1 MTKKILKATWT
12 ERKKMI
18 EQPGKKKM
26 LLFSGSSNV
35 ELAQN
40 VASNLGT
47 ELSEVERKEF
57 ASGEIYLR
65 LGESVRGA
73 DCFVLQSHSG
83 DINRTIMEQLL
94 MVDALKRASAKRIT
108 AVLPFYPYS
117 RQDKKALPREPISAR
132 LISDMYVAAG
142 VDRMVSIDLH
152 TQQIQGFVDQ
162 PFDHL
167 TAMPLFVDYFKEKV
181 DGPISIIS
189 PDAGG
194 VKRATIFAKHLEAY
208 VGFVHKKRDPN
219 VHNEVKSFTVIGEV
233 EDRHAILLDDIID
246 TGGTIAAASRIL
258 KERGALSVNVAA
270 THGIFSEGSVEKL
283 QDAPV
288 DKIVVT
294 DTLLQN
300 GNPDKIGNVE
310 VLSVSPIIANALT
323 SIFTDDSVS
332 ALFMGENVL

>member
-1 MTKKILKATWT
+1 
-12 ERKKMI
+12 MI

-26 LLFSGSSNV
+26 LIFSGSSNT
-35 ELAQN
+35 ELAQK
-40 VASNLGT
+40 VATNLGT
-47 ELSEVERKEF
+47 ELAEVERKLF

-65 LGESVRGA
+65 LADSVRGA
-73 DCFVLQSHSG
+73 DCFVMQSHSG
-83 DINRTIMEQLL
+83 DINKTIMEQLL
-94 MVDALKRASAKRIT
+94 LVDALKRASAKRIT

-132 LISDMYVAAG
+132 LIGDMFVAAG
-142 VDRMVSIDLH
+142 VDRLVSIDLH

-167 TAMPLFVDYFKEKV
+167 TAMPLFVDYFKEKFNE
-181 DGPISIIS
+181 PISIIS

-194 VKRATIFAKHLEAY
+194 VKRATTFAKHLEAY
-208 VGFVHKKRDPN
+208 VGFVHKKRDPKI
-219 VHNEVKSFTVIGEV
+219 HNEVKSFTVIGEV

-270 THGIFSEGSVEKL
+270 THGIFSDGSVEVL
-283 QDAPV
+283 QDAPI
-288 DKIVVT
+288 DNIVVT

-300 GNPDKIGNVE
+300 GNSSQLGNVE
-310 VLSVSPIIANALT
+310 VLSVSTIIANALT

>member
-1 MTKKILKATWT
+1 
-12 ERKKMI
+12 MI

-26 LLFSGSSNV
+26 LIFSGSSNT
-35 ELAQN
+35 ELAQK
-40 VASNLGT
+40 VATNLGT
-47 ELSEVERKEF
+47 ELAEVERKSF

-65 LGESVRGA
+65 LADSVRGA
-73 DCFVLQSHSG
+73 DCFVMQSHSG
-83 DINRTIMEQLL
+83 DINKTIMEQLL
-94 MVDALKRASAKRIT
+94 LVDALKRASAKRIT

-132 LISDMYVAAG
+132 LIGDMFVAAG
-142 VDRMVSIDLH
+142 VDRLVSIDLH

-167 TAMPLFVDYFKEKV
+167 TALPLFVDYFKEKFNE
-181 DGPISIIS
+181 PISIIS

-194 VKRATIFAKHLEAY
+194 VKRATTFAKHLQAY
-208 VGFVHKKRDPN
+208 VGFVHKKRDPKI
-219 VHNEVKSFTVIGEV
+219 HNEVKSFTVIGEV

-270 THGIFSEGSVEKL
+270 THGIFSDGSVEILK
-283 QDAPV
+283 DAPI
-288 DKIVVT
+288 DNIVVT

-300 GNPDKIGNVE
+300 GNSSQLVNVE
-310 VLSVSPIIANALT
+310 VLSVSTIIANALT

>member
-1 MTKKILKATWT
+1 
-12 ERKKMI
+12 MI

-26 LLFSGSSNV
+26 LIFSGSSNS
-35 ELAQN
+35 ELAQK
-40 VASNLGT
+40 VATNLGT
-47 ELSEVERKEF
+47 ELAEVERKSF

-65 LGESVRGA
+65 LADSVRGA
-73 DCFVLQSHSG
+73 DCFVMQSHSG
-83 DINRTIMEQLL
+83 DINKTIMEQLL
-94 MVDALKRASAKRIT
+94 LVDALKRASAKRIT

-132 LISDMYVAAG
+132 LIGDMFVAAG
-142 VDRMVSIDLH
+142 VDRLVSIDLH

-167 TAMPLFVDYFKEKV
+167 TAMPLFVDYFKEKFNE
-181 DGPISIIS
+181 PISIIS

-194 VKRATIFAKHLEAY
+194 VKRATTFAKHLEAY
-208 VGFVHKKRDPN
+208 VGFVHKKRDPKI
-219 VHNEVKSFTVIGEV
+219 HNEVKSFTVIGEV

-270 THGIFSEGSVEKL
+270 THGIFSDGSVEILK
-283 QDAPV
+283 DAPI
-288 DKIVVT
+288 DNIVVT

-300 GNPDKIGNVE
+300 GNSSQLGNVE
-310 VLSVSPIIANALT
+310 VLSVSTIIANALT

>member
-1 MTKKILKATWT
+1 
-12 ERKKMI
+12 MI

-26 LLFSGSSNV
+26 LIFSGSSNT
-35 ELAQN
+35 ELAQK
-40 VASNLGT
+40 VATNLGT
-47 ELSEVERKEF
+47 ELAEVERKSF

-65 LGESVRGA
+65 LADSVRGA
-73 DCFVLQSHSG
+73 DCFVMQSHSG
-83 DINRTIMEQLL
+83 DINKTIMEQLL
-94 MVDALKRASAKRIT
+94 LVDALKRASAKRIT

-132 LISDMYVAAG
+132 LIGDMFVAAG
-142 VDRMVSIDLH
+142 VDRLVSIDLH

-167 TAMPLFVDYFKEKV
+167 TAMPLFVDYFKEKFNE
-181 DGPISIIS
+181 PISIIS

-194 VKRATIFAKHLEAY
+194 VKRATTFAKHLEAY
-208 VGFVHKKRDPN
+208 VGFVHKKRDPKI
-219 VHNEVKSFTVIGEV
+219 HNEVKSFTVIGEV

-270 THGIFSEGSVEKL
+270 THGIFSDGSVEILK
-283 QDAPV
+283 DAPI
-288 DKIVVT
+288 DNIVVT

-300 GNPDKIGNVE
+300 GNSSQLGNVE
-310 VLSVSPIIANALT
+310 VLSVSTIIANALT

>member
-1 MTKKILKATWT
+1 M
-12 ERKKMI
+12 
-18 EQPGKKKM
+18 
-26 LLFSGSSNV
+26 
-35 ELAQN
+35 
-40 VASNLGT
+40 
-47 ELSEVERKEF
+47 
-57 ASGEIYLR
+57 
-65 LGESVRGA
+65 
-73 DCFVLQSHSG
+73 QSHSG

-94 MVDALKRASAKRIT
+94 FIDALKRASAKRIT

-142 VDRMVSIDLH
+142 VNRMVSIDLH

-194 VKRATIFAKHLEAY
+194 VKRATTFAKHLEAY
-208 VGFVHKKRDPN
+208 VGFVHKKRDPKI
-219 VHNEVKSFTVIGEV
+219 HNEVKSFTVIGEV
-233 EDRHAILLDDIID
+233 EGRHAILLDDIID

-270 THGIFSEGSVEKL
+270 THGIFSDGAVEKL
-283 QDAPV
+283 SDAPV
-288 DKIVVT
+288 DKIIVT

-300 GNPDKIGNVE
+300 GNSKKLGNVE

>member
-1 MTKKILKATWT
+1 
-12 ERKKMI
+12 MI

-26 LLFSGSSNV
+26 LIFSGSSNT
-35 ELAQN
+35 ELAQK
-40 VASNLGT
+40 VSTNLGT
-47 ELSEVERKEF
+47 ELAEVERKSF

-65 LGESVRGA
+65 LADSVRGA
-73 DCFVLQSHSG
+73 DCFVMQSHSG
-83 DINRTIMEQLL
+83 DINKTIMEQLL
-94 MVDALKRASAKRIT
+94 LVDALKRASAKRIT

-132 LISDMYVAAG
+132 LIGDMFVAAG
-142 VDRMVSIDLH
+142 VDRLVSIDLH

-167 TAMPLFVDYFKEKV
+167 TAMPLFVDYFKEKFK
-181 DGPISIIS
+181 DPISIIS

-194 VKRATIFAKHLEAY
+194 VKRATTFAKHLEAY
-208 VGFVHKKRDPN
+208 VGFVHKKRDPKI
-219 VHNEVKSFTVIGEV
+219 HNEVKSFTVIGEV

-258 KERGALSVNVAA
+258 KERGAKSVNVAA
-270 THGIFSEGSVEKL
+270 THGIFSDGSVEKL
-283 QDAPV
+283 QDAPI
-288 DKIVVT
+288 DKIIVT

-300 GNPDKIGNVE
+300 GNSSQLGNVE
-310 VLSVSPIIANALT
+310 VLSVSTIIANALT

>member
-1 MTKKILKATWT
+1 
-12 ERKKMI
+12 MI

-26 LLFSGSSNV
+26 LIFSGSSNT
-35 ELAQN
+35 ELAQK
-40 VASNLGT
+40 VSTNLGT
-47 ELSEVERKEF
+47 ELSKVERKSF

-65 LGESVRGA
+65 LTDSVRGG
-73 DCFVLQSHSG
+73 DCFVMQSHSG
-83 DINRTIMEQLL
+83 DINNTIMEQLL
-94 MVDALKRASAKRIT
+94 LVDALKRASAKRIT

-132 LISDMYVAAG
+132 LIGDMFVAAG
-142 VDRMVSIDLH
+142 VDRLVSIDFH
-152 TQQIQGFVDQ
+152 TQQLQGFVDQ

-167 TAMPLFVDYFKEKV
+167 TAMPLFVDYFKKKFKE
-181 DGPISIIS
+181 PISIIS

-194 VKRATIFAKHLEAY
+194 VKRATTFAKHLEAY
-208 VGFVHKKRDPN
+208 VGFVHKKRDPKI
-219 VHNEVKSFTVIGEV
+219 HNEVKSFTVIGEV

-246 TGGTIAAASRIL
+246 TGGTISAAARIL
-258 KERGALSVNVAA
+258 KDRGAKSVNVAA
-270 THGIFSEGSVEKL
+270 THGIFSDGSIEQLK
-283 QDAPV
+283 DAPI

-300 GNPDKIGNVE
+300 GNSSQLGNVE
-310 VLSVSPIIANALT
+310 VLSVSTIIANALT

>member
-1 MTKKILKATWT
+1 
-12 ERKKMI
+12 MI

-26 LLFSGSSNV
+26 LIFSGSSNS
-35 ELAQN
+35 ELAQK
-40 VASNLGT
+40 VATNLGT
-47 ELSEVERKEF
+47 ELAEVERKSF

-65 LGESVRGA
+65 LADSVRGA
-73 DCFVLQSHSG
+73 DCFVMQSHSG
-83 DINRTIMEQLL
+83 DINKTIMEQLL
-94 MVDALKRASAKRIT
+94 LVDALKRASAKRIT

-132 LISDMYVAAG
+132 LIGDMFVAAG
-142 VDRMVSIDLH
+142 VDRLVSIDLH

-167 TAMPLFVDYFKEKV
+167 TAMPLFVDYFKEKFNE
-181 DGPISIIS
+181 PISIIS

-194 VKRATIFAKHLEAY
+194 VKRATTFAKHLEAY
-208 VGFVHKKRDPN
+208 VGFVHKKRDPKI
-219 VHNEVKSFTVIGEV
+219 HNEVKSFTVIGEV

-270 THGIFSEGSVEKL
+270 THGIFSDGSVEILK
-283 QDAPV
+283 DAPI
-288 DKIVVT
+288 DNIVVT

-300 GNPDKIGNVE
+300 GNSSQLVNVE
-310 VLSVSPIIANALT
+310 VLSVSTIIANALT

>member
-1 MTKKILKATWT
+1 
-12 ERKKMI
+12 MI

-26 LLFSGSSNV
+26 LIFSGSSNI
-35 ELAQN
+35 ELAQK
-40 VASNLGT
+40 VATNLGT
-47 ELSEVERKEF
+47 ELAEVERKSF

-65 LGESVRGA
+65 LADSVRGA
-73 DCFVLQSHSG
+73 DCFVMQSHSG
-83 DINRTIMEQLL
+83 DINKTIMEQLL
-94 MVDALKRASAKRIT
+94 LVDALKRASAKRIT

-132 LISDMYVAAG
+132 LIGDMFVAAG
-142 VDRMVSIDLH
+142 VNRLVSIDLH

-167 TAMPLFVDYFKEKV
+167 TAMPLFVDYFKEKFNE
-181 DGPISIIS
+181 PISIIS

-194 VKRATIFAKHLEAY
+194 VKRATTFAKHLEAY
-208 VGFVHKKRDPN
+208 VGFVHKKRDPKI
-219 VHNEVKSFTVIGEV
+219 HNEVKSFTVIGEV

-270 THGIFSEGSVEKL
+270 THGIFSDGSVEILK
-283 QDAPV
+283 DAPI
-288 DKIVVT
+288 DNIVVT

-300 GNPDKIGNVE
+300 GNSSQLGNVE
-310 VLSVSPIIANALT
+310 VLSVSTIIANALT

>member
-1 MTKKILKATWT
+1 
-12 ERKKMI
+12 MI

-26 LLFSGSSNV
+26 LIFSGSSNI
-35 ELAQN
+35 ELAQK
-40 VASNLGT
+40 VATNLGT
-47 ELSEVERKEF
+47 ELAEVERKSF

-65 LGESVRGA
+65 LADSVRGA
-73 DCFVLQSHSG
+73 DCFVMQSHSG
-83 DINRTIMEQLL
+83 DINKTIMEQLL
-94 MVDALKRASAKRIT
+94 LVDALKRASAKRIT

-132 LISDMYVAAG
+132 LIGDMFVAAG
-142 VDRMVSIDLH
+142 VDRLVSIDLH

-167 TAMPLFVDYFKEKV
+167 TAMPLFVDYFKEKFNE
-181 DGPISIIS
+181 PISIIS

-194 VKRATIFAKHLEAY
+194 VKRATTFAKHLEAY
-208 VGFVHKKRDPN
+208 VGFVHKKRDPKI
-219 VHNEVKSFTVIGEV
+219 HNEVKSFTVIGEV

-270 THGIFSEGSVEKL
+270 THGIFSDGSVEIL
-283 QDAPV
+283 QDAPI
-288 DKIVVT
+288 DNIVVT

-300 GNPDKIGNVE
+300 GNSSQLGNVK
-310 VLSVSPIIANALT
+310 VLSVSTIIANALT

>member
-1 MTKKILKATWT
+1 
-12 ERKKMI
+12 MI

-26 LLFSGSSNV
+26 LIFSGSSNT
-35 ELAQN
+35 ELAQK
-40 VASNLGT
+40 VATNLGT
-47 ELSEVERKEF
+47 ELAEVERKSF

-65 LGESVRGA
+65 LADSVRGA
-73 DCFVLQSHSG
+73 DCFVMQSHSG
-83 DINRTIMEQLL
+83 DINKTIMEQLL
-94 MVDALKRASAKRIT
+94 LVDALKRASAKRIT

-132 LISDMYVAAG
+132 LIGDMFVAAG
-142 VDRMVSIDLH
+142 VNRLVSIDLH

-167 TAMPLFVDYFKEKV
+167 TAMPLFVDYFKEKFNE
-181 DGPISIIS
+181 PISIIS

-194 VKRATIFAKHLEAY
+194 VKRATTFAKHLEAY
-208 VGFVHKKRDPN
+208 VGFVHKKRDPKI
-219 VHNEVKSFTVIGEV
+219 HNEVKSFTVIGEV

-270 THGIFSEGSVEKL
+270 THGIFSDGSVEIL
-283 QDAPV
+283 QDAPI
-288 DKIVVT
+288 DNIVVT

-300 GNPDKIGNVE
+300 GNSSQLGNVKM
-310 VLSVSPIIANALT
+310 LSVSTIIANALT

>member
-1 MTKKILKATWT
+1 
-12 ERKKMI
+12 MI

-26 LLFSGSSNV
+26 LIFSGSSNS
-35 ELAQN
+35 ELAQK
-40 VASNLGT
+40 VATNLGT
-47 ELSEVERKEF
+47 ELAEVERKSF

-65 LGESVRGA
+65 LADSVRGA
-73 DCFVLQSHSG
+73 DCFVMQSHSG
-83 DINRTIMEQLL
+83 DINKTIMEQLL
-94 MVDALKRASAKRIT
+94 LVDALKRASAKRIT

-132 LISDMYVAAG
+132 LIGDMFVAAG
-142 VDRMVSIDLH
+142 VNRLVSIDLH

-167 TAMPLFVDYFKEKV
+167 TAMPLFVDYFKEKFNE
-181 DGPISIIS
+181 PISIIS

-194 VKRATIFAKHLEAY
+194 VKRATTFAKHLEAY
-208 VGFVHKKRDPN
+208 VGFVHKKRDPKI
-219 VHNEVKSFTVIGEV
+219 HNEVKSFTVIGEV

-270 THGIFSEGSVEKL
+270 THGIFSDGSVEIL
-283 QDAPV
+283 QDAPI
-288 DKIVVT
+288 DNIVVT

-300 GNPDKIGNVE
+300 GNSSQLVNVE
-310 VLSVSPIIANALT
+310 VLSVSTIIANALT

>member
-1 MTKKILKATWT
+1 
-12 ERKKMI
+12 MI

-26 LLFSGSSNV
+26 LIFSGSSNI
-35 ELAQN
+35 ELAQK
-40 VASNLGT
+40 VATNLGT
-47 ELSEVERKEF
+47 ELAEVERKSF

-65 LGESVRGA
+65 LADSVRGA
-73 DCFVLQSHSG
+73 DCFVMQSHSG
-83 DINRTIMEQLL
+83 DINKTIMEQLL
-94 MVDALKRASAKRIT
+94 LVDALKRASAKRIT

-132 LISDMYVAAG
+132 LIGDMFVAAG
-142 VDRMVSIDLH
+142 VNRLVSIDLH

-167 TAMPLFVDYFKEKV
+167 TAMPLFVDYFKEKFNE
-181 DGPISIIS
+181 PISIIS

-194 VKRATIFAKHLEAY
+194 VKRATTFAKHLEAY
-208 VGFVHKKRDPN
+208 VGFVHKKRDPKI
-219 VHNEVKSFTVIGEV
+219 HNEVKSFTVIGEV

-270 THGIFSEGSVEKL
+270 THGIFSDGSVEKL
-283 QDAPV
+283 KDAPI
-288 DKIVVT
+288 DKIIVT

-300 GNPDKIGNVE
+300 GNSSQLGNVE
-310 VLSVSPIIANALT
+310 VLSVSTIIANALT

>member
-1 MTKKILKATWT
+1 
-12 ERKKMI
+12 MI

-26 LLFSGSSNV
+26 LIFSGSSNTD
-35 ELAQN
+35 LAQK
-40 VASNLGT
+40 VATNLGT
-47 ELSEVERKEF
+47 ELAEVERKSF

-65 LGESVRGA
+65 LADSVRGA
-73 DCFVLQSHSG
+73 DCFVMQSHSG
-83 DINRTIMEQLL
+83 DINKTIMEQLL
-94 MVDALKRASAKRIT
+94 LVDALKRASAKRIT

-132 LISDMYVAAG
+132 LIGDMFVAAG
-142 VDRMVSIDLH
+142 VDRLVSIDLH

-167 TAMPLFVDYFKEKV
+167 TAMPLFVDYFKEKFK
-181 DGPISIIS
+181 DPISIIS

-194 VKRATIFAKHLEAY
+194 VKRATTFAKHLEAY
-208 VGFVHKKRDPN
+208 VGFVHKKRDPKI
-219 VHNEVKSFTVIGEV
+219 HNEVKSFTVIGEV

-258 KERGALSVNVAA
+258 KERGAKSVNVAA
-270 THGIFSEGSVEKL
+270 THGIFSDGSVEKL
-283 QDAPV
+283 QDAPI
-288 DKIVVT
+288 DKIIVT

-300 GNPDKIGNVE
+300 GNSSQLGNVE
-310 VLSVSPIIANALT
+310 VLSVSTIIANALT
-323 SIFTDDSVS
+323 SIFTDHSVS

>member
-1 MTKKILKATWT
+1 
-12 ERKKMI
+12 MI

-26 LLFSGSSNV
+26 LIFSGSSNT
-35 ELAQN
+35 ELAQK
-40 VASNLGT
+40 VSSNLGT
-47 ELSEVERKEF
+47 ELSEVEKKLF

-65 LGESVRGA
+65 LGDSVRGG
-73 DCFVLQSHSG
+73 DCFVMQSHSG
-83 DINRTIMEQLL
+83 DINKTIMEQLL
-94 MVDALKRASAKRIT
+94 LVDALKRASAKRIT

-132 LISDMYVAAG
+132 LIGDMFVAAG
-142 VDRMVSIDLH
+142 VDRLVSIDLH

-167 TAMPLFVDYFKEKV
+167 TAMPLFVDYFKEKFNE
-181 DGPISIIS
+181 PISIIS

-194 VKRATIFAKHLEAY
+194 VKRATTFAKHLEAY
-208 VGFVHKKRDPN
+208 VGFVHKKRDPKI
-219 VHNEVKSFTVIGEV
+219 HNEVKSFTVIGEV

-270 THGIFSEGSVEKL
+270 THGIFSDGSVEVL
-283 QDAPV
+283 QDAPI
-288 DKIVVT
+288 DNIVVT

-300 GNPDKIGNVE
+300 GNSSQLGNVE
-310 VLSVSPIIANALT
+310 VLSVSTIIANALT

>member
-1 MTKKILKATWT
+1 
-12 ERKKMI
+12 
-18 EQPGKKKM
+18 M
-26 LLFSGSSNV
+26 LIFSGSSNT
-35 ELAQN
+35 ELAQK
-40 VASNLGT
+40 VATNLGT
-47 ELSEVERKEF
+47 ELAEVERKSF

-65 LGESVRGA
+65 LADSVRGA
-73 DCFVLQSHSG
+73 DCFVMQSHSG
-83 DINRTIMEQLL
+83 DINKTIMEQLL
-94 MVDALKRASAKRIT
+94 LVDALKRASAKRIT

-132 LISDMYVAAG
+132 LIGDMFVAAG
-142 VDRMVSIDLH
+142 VDRLVSIDLH

-167 TAMPLFVDYFKEKV
+167 TAMPLFVDYFKEKFNE
-181 DGPISIIS
+181 PISIIS

-194 VKRATIFAKHLEAY
+194 VKRATTFAKHLEAY
-208 VGFVHKKRDPN
+208 VGFVHKKRDPKI
-219 VHNEVKSFTVIGEV
+219 HNEVKSFTVIGEV

-270 THGIFSEGSVEKL
+270 THGIFSDGSVEIL
-283 QDAPV
+283 QDAPI
-288 DKIVVT
+288 DNIVVT

-300 GNPDKIGNVE
+300 GNSSQLGNVE
-310 VLSVSPIIANALT
+310 VLSVSTIIANALT

>member
-1 MTKKILKATWT
+1 
-12 ERKKMI
+12 MI

-26 LLFSGSSNV
+26 LIFSGSSNTD
-35 ELAQN
+35 LAQK
-40 VASNLGT
+40 VATNLGT
-47 ELSEVERKEF
+47 ELAEVERKSF

-65 LGESVRGA
+65 LADSVRGA
-73 DCFVLQSHSG
+73 DCFVMQSHSG
-83 DINRTIMEQLL
+83 DINKTIMEQLL
-94 MVDALKRASAKRIT
+94 LVDALKRASAKRIT

-132 LISDMYVAAG
+132 LIGDMFVAAG
-142 VDRMVSIDLH
+142 VDRLVSIDLH

-167 TAMPLFVDYFKEKV
+167 TAMPLFVDYFKEKFK
-181 DGPISIIS
+181 DPISIIS

-194 VKRATIFAKHLEAY
+194 VKRATTFAKHLEAY
-208 VGFVHKKRDPN
+208 VGFVHKKRDPKI
-219 VHNEVKSFTVIGEV
+219 HNEVKSFTVIGEV

-246 TGGTIAAASRIL
+246 TGGTFAAASRIL
-258 KERGALSVNVAA
+258 KERGAKSVNVAA
-270 THGIFSEGSVEKL
+270 THGIFSDGSVEKL
-283 QDAPV
+283 QDAPI
-288 DKIVVT
+288 DKIIVT

-300 GNPDKIGNVE
+300 GNSSQLGNVE
-310 VLSVSPIIANALT
+310 VLSVSTIIANALT

>member
-1 MTKKILKATWT
+1 
-12 ERKKMI
+12 MI

-26 LLFSGSSNV
+26 LIFSGSSNT
-35 ELAQN
+35 ELAQK
-40 VASNLGT
+40 VATNLGT
-47 ELSEVERKEF
+47 ELAEVERKSF

-65 LGESVRGA
+65 LADSVRGA
-73 DCFVLQSHSG
+73 DCFVMQSHSG
-83 DINRTIMEQLL
+83 DINKTIMEQLL
-94 MVDALKRASAKRIT
+94 LVDALKRASAKRIT

-132 LISDMYVAAG
+132 LIGDMFVAAG
-142 VDRMVSIDLH
+142 VDRLVSIDLH

-167 TAMPLFVDYFKEKV
+167 TAMPLFVDYFKEKFK
-181 DGPISIIS
+181 DPISIIS

-194 VKRATIFAKHLEAY
+194 VKRATTFAKHLEAY
-208 VGFVHKKRDPN
+208 VGFVHKKRDPKI
-219 VHNEVKSFTVIGEV
+219 HNEVKSFTVIGEV

-258 KERGALSVNVAA
+258 KERGAKSVNVAA
-270 THGIFSEGSVEKL
+270 THGIFSDGSVEKL
-283 QDAPV
+283 QDAPI
-288 DKIVVT
+288 DKIIVT

-300 GNPDKIGNVE
+300 GNSSQLGNVE
-310 VLSVSPIIANALT
+310 VLSVSTIIANALT

>member
-1 MTKKILKATWT
+1 
-12 ERKKMI
+12 MI

-26 LLFSGSSNV
+26 LIFSGSSNT
-35 ELAQN
+35 ELAQK
-40 VASNLGT
+40 VVTNLGT
-47 ELSEVERKEF
+47 ELAEVERKSF

-65 LGESVRGA
+65 LADSVRGA
-73 DCFVLQSHSG
+73 DCFVMQSHSG
-83 DINRTIMEQLL
+83 DINKTIMEQLL
-94 MVDALKRASAKRIT
+94 LVDALKRASAKRIT

-132 LISDMYVAAG
+132 LIGDMFVAAG
-142 VDRMVSIDLH
+142 VDRLVSIDLH

-167 TAMPLFVDYFKEKV
+167 TAMPLFVDYFKEKFK
-181 DGPISIIS
+181 DPISIIS

-194 VKRATIFAKHLEAY
+194 VKRATTFAKHLEAY
-208 VGFVHKKRDPN
+208 VGFVHKKRDPKI
-219 VHNEVKSFTVIGEV
+219 HNEVKSFTVIGEV

-258 KERGALSVNVAA
+258 KERGAKSVNVAA
-270 THGIFSEGSVEKL
+270 THGIFSDGSVEKL
-283 QDAPV
+283 QDAPI
-288 DKIVVT
+288 DKIIVT

-300 GNPDKIGNVE
+300 GNSSQLGNVE
-310 VLSVSPIIANALT
+310 VLSVSTIIANALT

>member
-1 MTKKILKATWT
+1 
-12 ERKKMI
+12 MI

-26 LLFSGSSNV
+26 LIFSGSSNT
-35 ELAQN
+35 ELAQK
-40 VASNLGT
+40 VATNLGT
-47 ELSEVERKEF
+47 ELAEVERKSF

-65 LGESVRGA
+65 LADSVRGA
-73 DCFVLQSHSG
+73 DCFVMQSHSG
-83 DINRTIMEQLL
+83 DINKTIMEQLL
-94 MVDALKRASAKRIT
+94 LVDALKRASAKRIT

-132 LISDMYVAAG
+132 LIGDMFVAAG
-142 VDRMVSIDLH
+142 VNRLVSIDLH

-167 TAMPLFVDYFKEKV
+167 TAMPLFVDYFKEKFNE
-181 DGPISIIS
+181 PISIIS

-194 VKRATIFAKHLEAY
+194 VKRATTFAKHLEAY
-208 VGFVHKKRDPN
+208 VGFVHKKRDPKI
-219 VHNEVKSFTVIGEV
+219 HNEVKSFTVIGEV

-270 THGIFSEGSVEKL
+270 THGIFSDGSVEILK
-283 QDAPV
+283 DAPI
-288 DKIVVT
+288 DNIVVT

-300 GNPDKIGNVE
+300 GNSSQLGNVE
-310 VLSVSPIIANALT
+310 VLSVSTIIANALT